1 MSIDQTNVIDFL
13 GSKPGSGTFEMF
25 ISDHLPWDADVLH
38 QHLELLQK
46 KINSY
51 LAAIESGEVLRKN
64 SQYAGKKAVISVIGK
79 YSVKDKIVKEFY
91 SKARE
96 QIQQAGFDLK
106 FELADAE

>member
-1 MSIDQTNVIDFL
+1 MSIGQTNVIDFL
-13 GSKPGSGTFEMF
+13 GSKPDSGTFEMF

-51 LAAIESGEVLRKN
+51 LAAVESGEILRKHP
-64 SQYAGKKAVISVIGK
+64 QYAGKKAVISVIGQ
-79 YSVKDKIVKEFY
+79 YPVEDEIVKDFY

-96 QIQQAGFDLK
+96 QIQHAGLDLK